1 MTWEDKCRVRRLG
14 ERHKLESLPGFWFR
28 PQKYSIEGDEAVSLA
43 QLRLKDRFKP
53 DTIRRILDKAKDNPD
68 SEVRVEDLL
77 LTLDDEDLSAIMEE
91 ASDVPAGAQ
100 TEYKSLVLLYGI
112 GEHNFKKADG
122 ELETV
127 SEDFVDRVL
136 QERELTNEMMAVIVR
151 WNRPLLKGSASRSQ
165 TSSSGSIEGSSPKKE
180 KSIRTDPSPAS

>member
-1 MTWEDKCRVRRLG
+1 MSWEDKCRIRRLG

-28 PQKYSIEGDEAVSLA
+28 PQKYSVEGDEAVSLG

-53 DTIRRILDKAKDNPD
+53 DTIRRILDKVKDNPD
-68 SEVRVEDLL
+68 PKARVEDLL
-77 LTLDDEDLSAIMEE
+77 LTLDDEDLSAIMDE

-100 TEYKSLVLLYGI
+100 TEYKNLVLLYGI

-127 SEDFVDRVL
+127 SEDFVDRIL
-136 QERELTNEMMAVIVR
+136 QDRELTNEMVGVTVR
-151 WNRPLLKGSASRSQ
+151 WNRPLPIGSASRSR
-165 TSSSGSIEGSSPKKE
+165 TSSSGDSGDSSPKKE
-180 KSIRTDPSPAS
+180 KNTPTEPFPAS